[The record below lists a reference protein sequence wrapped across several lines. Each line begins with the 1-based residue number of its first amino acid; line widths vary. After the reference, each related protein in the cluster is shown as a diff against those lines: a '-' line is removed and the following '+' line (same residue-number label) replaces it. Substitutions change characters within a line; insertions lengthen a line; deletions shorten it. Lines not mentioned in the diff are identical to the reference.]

1 MKRMPG
7 NGADP
12 QQELLKQTEEL
23 SKIGG
28 WRYDIESK
36 TVVWTEEVYE
46 IHEVD
51 RDFNPSRLDQNMD
64 FYIPRSRVLIQEA
77 FQHCMDTGE
86 PYDLELQF
94 TGAKGTRKWVRTRG
108 QAIRSGNQTT
118 ALYGNIMDITERKRV
133 SNALESANARLEALW
148 SITSLETKDF
158 KATCDHILSSIVSM
172 TTSRYGFYGFMDAD
186 ESTMTIH
193 SWSGE
198 AMHDCSMVDKPSC
211 YQIDQVGVWGEA
223 IRRREPLIL
232 NNYPAVHP
240 AKKGIPAGH
249 VPLERILVVPY
260 INHGTIIAVAAVANR
275 DEDYDETDVWQIQ
288 AFLSAVQEMLDR
300 RKAEAELRAMVGR
313 QEVLMQELKHRVK
326 NNLNI
331 VSSLLRLELPNIAD
345 PTAIKV
351 LADAES
357 RIRSI
362 AMIYERLYLA
372 PSLEGVELGAYIQ
385 ELSQSIMAIYA
396 SNDSRITLRRELAT
410 AELSTERAVP
420 LGLILNELI
429 TNVLKYAYPGA
440 SRGELR
446 ITLTNDEG
454 SIRLRVEDD
463 GVGLPAGFSPS
474 TTESMGTQLVMMLS
488 QQIGA
493 QVTYSSPEDSTGTR
507 VRLDFSL

>member
-28 WRYDIESK
+28 WRYDLESGAM
-36 TVVWTEEVYE
+36 TWTEEVYE

-51 RDFNPSRLDQNMD
+51 HTYSPSRLGKDMD
-64 FYIPRSRVLIQEA
+64 FYPPKSRALIREA
-77 FQHCMDTGE
+77 FQRCVETGE

-94 TGAKGTRKWVRTRG
+94 TGAKGTRKWVRTKA
-108 QAIRSGNQTT
+108 QAVRSGNKTT
-118 ALYGNIMDITERKRV
+118 AVYGNIMDITERKRV
-133 SNALESANARLEALW
+133 SIALESANARLEALW
-148 SITSLETKDF
+148 SVASLEDSDV
-158 KATCDHILSSIVSM
+158 KATCDHILASIVSM

-198 AMHDCSMVDKPSC
+198 AMHDCAMVDKPACFEISR
-211 YQIDQVGVWGEA
+211 VGVWGEA

-232 NNYPAVHP
+232 NDFRAAHP
-240 AKKGIPAGH
+240 AKKGFPAGH
-249 VPLERILVVPY
+249 VQLERILVVPY
-260 INHGTIIAVAAVANR
+260 INHGAIISVAAVANR
-275 DEDYDETDVWQIQ
+275 DDDYDETDVWQIQ

-300 RKAEAELRAMVGR
+300 RKAEAELRSMVQR
-313 QEVLMQELKHRVK
+313 QETLMQELKHRVK

-331 VSSLLRLELPNIAD
+331 VSSLLRLELPNITD
-345 PTAIKV
+345 PGAIKV

-372 PSLEGVELGAYIQ
+372 PSLSGVELGAYIQ
-385 ELSQSIMAIYA
+385 ELSQNIMDIYT
-396 SNDSRITLRRELAT
+396 DHDDRIRLRMELANV
-410 AELSTERAVP
+410 ELRTERAVP

-429 TNVLKYAYPGA
+429 TNVLKYAYPGDA
-440 SRGELR
+440 RGELR
-446 ITLTNDEG
+446 ITLANDSG

-474 TTESMGTQLVMMLS
+474 TTDSMGTQLVVMLS

-493 QVTYSSPEDSTGTR
+493 QVTYSGSEGGRGTR
-507 VRLDFSL
+507 VSIDFTL